1 MSTLRIMSPS
11 MFILDTNQV
20 NVVEVPEH
28 VLPKI
33 LRIFVLNFTKHE
45 PAKKNARIRTVLTN
59 LRKLNDLSSER
70 LKHYSREQLRKKLLE
85 FMGLWWKS
93 VRSQMKYGQLTII
106 ATKDDDKVKPTYAT
120 TRVATEDKLTV
131 TTSGAL
137 VLNQNKWQVPR
148 LA

>member
-45 PAKKNARIRTVLTN
+45 PAKRT
-59 LRKLNDLSSER
+59 RA
-70 LKHYSREQLRKKLLE
+70 
-85 FMGLWWKS
+85 S
-93 VRSQMKYGQLTII
+93 VPFSQTC
-106 ATKDDDKVKPTYAT
+106 A
-120 TRVATEDKLTV
+120 
-131 TTSGAL
+131 S
-137 VLNQNKWQVPR
+137 
-148 LA
+148 